1 MDSVGQP
8 AILVVDDSSAVCAA
22 VSMLLEDDGFLV
34 ETSESYSEALRIA
47 QDQPFDLILIDAQLG
62 LDSGLKLAQEL
73 LVRLPESKIVI
84 MSGAD
89 LNLHYSSADVA
100 QLPVLPKPFN
110 REELLNCVRKV
121 TERAA

>member
-1 MDSVGQP
+1 MNGVGRP

-34 ETSESYSEALRIA
+34 ETSESYSEALRITE
-47 QDQPFDLILIDAQLG
+47 DQPFDLILIDAQLG
-62 LDSGLKLAQEL
+62 LDSGLKLAEEL
-73 LVRLPESKIVI
+73 LARLPDSKIVI

-89 LNLHYSSADVA
+89 LNLHHHSADVA
-100 QLPVLPKPFN
+100 RLPVLPKPFN
-110 REELLNCVRKV
+110 REELLNCIRKV